1 MSTDLLEA
9 RPTLRAW
16 LDEYAAIEADYLAR
30 LADWGI
36 RIAPRDADAD
46 VVRAAK
52 DRLREKGAQ
61 FRNGDAGVVCGNLS
75 SACVACTGGR
85 GSKTFF
91 LSLACNRSCYFCFNA
106 NQADYADRL
115 RVNNAWRDE
124 VDAFADACGGEVT
137 HVGLTG
143 GEPLLHADESVAFCA
158 YVRQR
163 FPRAHIR
170 LYTASDFLD
179 EPLLDRLRDAG
190 LDELRMSI
198 KLDVLDVDRADE
210 IIDDAVDV
218 LARAKRFISQV
229 MVEMPVIPG
238 TGKAMRRLLDRLDQ
252 VGAFGINLLEFCY
265 PMGAWDEF
273 ERRGFSVKNPP
284 FPVLYDYGYAGGLP
298 LAGSELLCLELL
310 EYALDEGLSLSVH
323 YCSLE
328 NKHRD
333 QICVQNGACSV
344 DAGVYERDPHD
355 FFLKT
360 VKVFDGDVSLARRAL
375 EACGVGAFS
384 LEDEGLSL
392 AFHPRHIPI
401 VQALPVVLCRSIN
414 VLEETADGFIVR
426 ELKLEPLKG
435 E

>member
-1 MSTDLLEA
+1 MRADLLEA

-36 RIAPRDADAD
+36 RIASRDADAD

-61 FRNGDAGVVCGNLS
+61 FRNGDAGIVCGNLS

-115 RVNNAWRDE
+115 RVNDAWRDE

-170 LYTASDFLD
+170 LYTAGDFLG

-218 LARAKRFISQV
+218 LARAKRFIPQV

-238 TGKAMRRLLDRLDQ
+238 TG
-252 VGAFGINLLEFCY
+252 
-265 PMGAWDEF
+265 
-273 ERRGFSVKNPP
+273 
-284 FPVLYDYGYAGGLP
+284 
-298 LAGSELLCLELL
+298 
-310 EYALDEGLSLSVH
+310 
-323 YCSLE
+323 
-328 NKHRD
+328 
-333 QICVQNGACSV
+333 
-344 DAGVYERDPHD
+344 
-355 FFLKT
+355 
-360 VKVFDGDVSLARRAL
+360 
-375 EACGVGAFS
+375 
-384 LEDEGLSL
+384 
-392 AFHPRHIPI
+392 
-401 VQALPVVLCRSIN
+401 
-414 VLEETADGFIVR
+414 
-426 ELKLEPLKG
+426 
-435 E
+435 